1 MKIRLDQER
10 CTGHGR
16 CYTLAPEVFDE
27 DERGH
32 CVVTLADVPDT
43 LREKARRGV
52 EGCPE
57 YALEAIENA
66 ESEA

>member
-1 MKIRLDQER
+1 MKVTLDTSV

-32 CVVTLADVPDT
+32 CVLVLETLPEP
-43 LREKARRGV
+43 LRASARAAV
-52 EGCPE
+52 DACPE
-57 YALEAIENA
+57 QAL
-66 ESEA
+66 SLTRD

>member
-1 MKIRLDQER
+1 MKVSLDTSV

-32 CVVTLADVPDT
+32 CV
-43 LREKARRGV
+43 LRLEKLPEALLCAARAAV
-52 EGCPE
+52 DACPE
-57 YALEAIENA
+57 QALALCDDRA
-66 ESEA
+66 P